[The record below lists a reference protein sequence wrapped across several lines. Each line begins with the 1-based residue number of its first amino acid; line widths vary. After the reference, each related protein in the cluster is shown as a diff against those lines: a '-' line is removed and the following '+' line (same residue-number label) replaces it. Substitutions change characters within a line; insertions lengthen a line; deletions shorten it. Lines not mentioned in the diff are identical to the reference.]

1 MKARQAF
8 DTLRSIGL
16 EPLLR
21 AAWEKVRREDGL
33 RGTIEVAPVRQARDE
48 LANLIRL
55 HRSRSDMLRIE
66 LVSLDEGLRRSVFQA
81 GLLEV
86 LEAGYGS
93 MVTKRQLRDAEHAR
107 WETWLADLRQ
117 RLPASALSWF
127 ESMGAGATATARWV
141 RRSYGE
147 DPARA
152 AQAALSVGRALAGLP
167 AESGGHELLAVFAAR
182 VTGDPH
188 AFDSGTPGGRLL
200 LHALAERLVSPQE
213 GLSDREERAFLLDMA
228 GLGTDQ
234 VSSTVLAANLATA
247 AVCAGEHPVVRAMAG
262 HGGAWRFTLG
272 EVRTWRGAR
281 ARSGRAY
288 VVENPPVFE
297 YLLRALGSVP
307 VDRQPTLICTEG
319 FLSAAAVRLLD
330 LLAAGG
336 AEIWYGGDFDR
347 NGLAIASWVAG
358 RYATCWQ
365 PWRMAPQDYFAARN
379 GAQAS
384 DAGLDPEQS
393 LPFAEPL
400 LPTARA
406 MASGGNAY
414 QERLVDLLA
423 GDLLAGPP

>member
-1 MKARQAF
+1 MRARQAF
-8 DTLRSIGL
+8 DTLREIGL

-21 AAWEKVRREDGL
+21 AAWAKIRREDGL
-33 RGTIEVAPVRQARDE
+33 RGTIEVALARREQDE

-55 HRSRSDMLRIE
+55 PLGRSDTVRIE
-66 LVSLDEGLRRSVFQA
+66 LVRLDEGLRSSAFQT
-81 GLLEV
+81 GLLAV
-86 LEAGYGS
+86 LEAGYGA
-93 MVTKRQLRDAEHAR
+93 MVTKRQLQEQAHAR
-107 WETWLADLRQ
+107 WEHWLADLRQ
-117 RLPASALSWF
+117 RLPATAEAWF
-127 ESMGAGATATARWV
+127 ERIADGTTSARWV

-147 DPARA
+147 DPVRA
-152 AQAALSVGRALAGLP
+152 AQVVLAVGRALAELP

-200 LHALAERLVSPQE
+200 LHALAERFAAPQA

-234 VSSTVLAANLATA
+234 VSSTVLVANLATA
-247 AVCAGEHPVVRAMAG
+247 TVGEGEHPVVRAMAE
-262 HGGAWRFTLG
+262 HGGAWRLTLG

-297 YLLRALGSVP
+297 YLLRAIGPIP
-307 VDRQPTLICTEG
+307 VDRRPTLICTEG

-358 RYATCWQ
+358 RYASCWQ
-365 PWRMAPQDYFAARN
+365 PWRMAPPDYLTALG
-379 GAQAS
+379 GAEAPG
-384 DAGLDPEQS
+384 DGLDS
-393 LPFAEPL
+393 MPFAEPL

-406 MASGGNAY
+406 MASRGNAY
-414 QERLVDLLA
+414 QERLVELLLEDLLA
-423 GDLLAGPP
+423 GVK